1 MKSRKYSAVVS
12 SILASIAALVGA
24 ILCPDEYRWVAAFI
38 LCIIAMLDGIR
49 TKLNDLIEEI
59 QNLQKYTEEENS

>member
-12 SILASIAALVGA
+12 LILICITTLIGA

-38 LCIIAMLDGIR
+38 LAILCMLDGIR

-59 QNLQKYTEEENS
+59 QNLQENIEDE